1 MLTIFVGLLSL
12 EGTLSSSVDGLTAK
26 TAKVAISNFIPVVGK
41 VLGDSIDTVLRMCI
55 YTEKCGRTCRGNYYN
70 RDLFNTN
77 TEISSVNNYVSFRSS
92 TMSAYCR

>member
-55 YTEKCGRTCRGNYYN
+55 YTEKCSGNCWSNYYN
-70 RDLFNTN
+70 RNLLNSNIKT
-77 TEISSVNNYVSFRSS
+77 SSVNNYVSLRSS
-92 TMSAYCR
+92 TVSAYCR

>member
-41 VLGDSIDTVLRMCI
+41 VLGDSIDTVLRVCI
-55 YTEKCGRTCRGNYYN
+55 DTEKCCGDGRCNYYN
-70 RDLFNTN
+70 RNLFNTN
-77 TEISSVNNYVSFRSS
+77 IKISCANNHVSPRGS
-92 TMSAYCR
+92 TLPAYCR